1 MLVHAWLA
9 VVLLAAAATAGT
21 LTKRLGLFG
30 ALLGIFSWAVA
41 GFGALNL
48 EYPVGTDSGAATA
61 AYNEVAIAIL
71 ALVPAA
77 VLIPVGYLAAAGRWK
92 SSGPTEARGPSSS
105 ITPPDAGGER

>member
-1 MLVHAWLA
+1 MLLHAWLA
-9 VVLLAAAATAGT
+9 VVLLAAAATGAT

-48 EYPVGTDSGAATA
+48 EYPVGTDTGAATA

-77 VLIPVGYLAAAGRWK
+77 MLIPVGYLAAAGRWK
-92 SSGPTEARGPSSS
+92 SSGPTDARGPASS
-105 ITPPDAGGER
+105 ITPPDAGGDR

>member
-9 VVLLAAAATAGT
+9 VVLLAATATAGT

-30 ALLGIFSWAVA
+30 ALLGIFSWGVA
-41 GFGALNL
+41 GFGALDL
-48 EYPVGTDSGAATA
+48 EYPVGTDTGAATA

>member
-9 VVLLAAAATAGT
+9 VVLLAAAATGAT

-30 ALLGIFSWAVA
+30 ALLGIFSWGVA
-41 GFGALNL
+41 AFGALDL

-61 AYNEVAIAIL
+61 AFNEPAISVL

-92 SSGPTEARGPSSS
+92 SAGPTDDRGPSSS